1 MMEKKVL
8 INNKEYT
15 IEIIKNDGR
24 QLCFKLNDNLYE
36 YSLLDKYRGKIVL
49 DFEGDIVEGFVEGQY
64 DGDRKQ
70 VFFDDHELEVELI
83 PKVRGKKGN
92 SLNAGSLQ
100 SPMPGKIFKI
110 MKNVGENV
118 LQNEPILIMEAMKME
133 HTIRAHKD
141 GVLSKL
147 FFKEG
152 EQVQGKAMLAE
163 IE

>member
-1 MMEKKVL
+1 MEKRVL
-8 INNKEYT
+8 INNKEYE
-15 IEIIKNDGR
+15 IELIKNDGR
-24 QLCFKLNDNLYE
+24 HLCFKFNDNFYE
-36 YSLLDKYRGKIVL
+36 YSLLDKSRGKIVL

-64 DGDRKQ
+64 AGDTKQ
-70 VFFDDHELEVELI
+70 IFFNEYEFEVELI
-83 PKVRGKKGN
+83 PKVSGRKAS

>member
-1 MMEKKVL
+1 MEKKVL
-8 INNKEYT
+8 INNEEHT
-15 IEIIKNDGR
+15 INILKNDGKH
-24 QLCFKLNDNLYE
+24 LCFKLNDNLYE
-36 YSLLDKYRGKIVL
+36 YSLLDKTRGKIIL
-49 DFEGDIVEGFVEGQY
+49 DFEGDIIEGFVEGQY
-64 DGDRKQ
+64 AGDTRQ
-70 VFFDDHELEVELI
+70 VFFDEHELEVELV
-83 PKVRGKKGN
+83 PKVKGKKGA

-110 MKNVGENV
+110 MKNVGDNV
-118 LQNEPILIMEAMKME
+118 SQNEPILIMEAMKME